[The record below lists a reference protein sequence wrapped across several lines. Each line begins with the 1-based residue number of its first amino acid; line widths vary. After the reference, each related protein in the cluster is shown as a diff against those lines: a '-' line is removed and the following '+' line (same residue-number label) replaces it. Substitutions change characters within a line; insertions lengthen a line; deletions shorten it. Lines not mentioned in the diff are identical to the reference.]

1 MEKLEVLWTDEW
13 VSKAW
18 CTVGQ
23 SQRERLSPTLTTH
36 EIKRQSLQPSFL
48 GEIYNA
54 EPTEIEVQ
62 CSEAEGGSEMSSRGT
77 KSQLYKTSSGDQ
89 ISNTTRMHAHTCIHT
104 VYCIIELCRRVNVK
118 GF

>member
-62 CSEAEGGSEMSSRGT
+62 CSRLKGVQRGPRGVQSPSYT
-77 KSQLYKTSSGDQ
+77 KQFWGPDIQYTHACTQ
-89 ISNTTRMHAHTCIHT
+89 IHAHTQLT
-104 VYCIIELCRRVNVK
+104 V
-118 GF
+118 